1 MYSLKKFLQFLCSR
15 SLVPFFHLASY
26 VRKIIRFLFKYNQNL
41 LYAYDTGVF
50 YFYWSISWLIIRFTM
65 KVHLMNLLFK
75 LDSLVGYSVQVISVT
90 LFSMGVAFLGAVM
103 IGLFGFITAFVQKC
117 HMNLLF
123 HNPYWSTY
131 VVTLRSFHMYL
142 GHTRV
147 RRATFILAVL
157 LLFMLNFFS
166 FGLLSY
172 YFLTLWL
179 GFLYTF
185 IYFNRVVYV
194 IFPTTE
200 TTYKMV
206 DGIDGDLYDDAL
218 YKYYGVKRPK
228 NFYSGPRRNPK
239 A

>member
-1 MYSLKKFLQFLCSR
+1 
-15 SLVPFFHLASY
+15 
-26 VRKIIRFLFKYNQNL
+26 
-41 LYAYDTGVF
+41 
-50 YFYWSISWLIIRFTM
+50 
-65 KVHLMNLLFK
+65 
-75 LDSLVGYSVQVISVT
+75 
-90 LFSMGVAFLGAVM
+90 
-103 IGLFGFITAFVQKC
+103 
-117 HMNLLF
+117 
-123 HNPYWSTY
+123 
-131 VVTLRSFHMYL
+131 
-142 GHTRV
+142 
-147 RRATFILAVL
+147 
-157 LLFMLNFFS
+157 MLNFFS

-239 A
+239 GRQFHSLRITNCIEPSTGPRTFLSACSSKSNWTPKPQQGSYLQHQSGLWVPASVNEPVPSVGLLSKLHANFNLVTASDNPSMEMSRQAYKKVVSTPSLMKAALLVGVIGVPTAVYAISQISHEEFYAFGKESAKNDFDLLGKLQSLQDGRADQLKR

>member
-1 MYSLKKFLQFLCSR
+1 MYSLKKILQFLCSR

-41 LYAYDTGVF
+41 LYAYETGVF

-65 KVHLMNLLFK
+65 KVHLMNLLF
-75 LDSLVGYSVQVISVT
+75 
-90 LFSMGVAFLGAVM
+90 
-103 IGLFGFITAFVQKC
+103 
-117 HMNLLF
+117 
-123 HNPYWSTY
+123 HNPYWSTH